1 MAKRR
6 SDGNVNRRGG
16 TPLPRRSPELKASLA
31 ALALVLLAV
40 AGSAYLLS
48 RSGST
53 RPDDLLVGA
62 DDTLSV
68 HKAKRESVFGMLDQ
82 TVDETI
88 PHGSHVV
95 FWSFDV
101 NAHQFANLVP
111 THINDLWPT
120 EDSIMGLHPTT
131 FGTHP
136 GVALANMLPRLD
148 SDRKRNRP
156 AIVMLLTD
164 GEDQAPQQTKQAL
177 VSIAANPDVK
187 AVWFCGVSD
196 SNGFR
201 SLIDRRWRPILGK
214 RLIISSRDDGA
225 EALTD
230 LSSLLQAKK
239 PGGS

>member
-6 SDGNVNRRGG
+6 ADD
-16 TPLPRRSPELKASLA
+16 TPNSTSGSGRPRRSPELMA
-31 ALALVLLAV
+31 AITAMSLVLLAV

-48 RSGST
+48 RAGHS

-68 HKAKRESVFGMLDQ
+68 HKSKRESVFGLLDQ
-82 TVDETI
+82 TVDEAL

-101 NAHQFANLVP
+101 NAHQFADTVP
-111 THINDLWPT
+111 TRINDLWPT
-120 EDSIMGLHPTT
+120 EDSIMALHPST

-136 GVALANMLPRLD
+136 GIALKNMIPRLNE
-148 SDRKRNRP
+148 DRKRNRP

-164 GEDQAPQQTKQAL
+164 GEDQAPQETKRAL
-177 VSIAANPDVK
+177 TTISTNPDVK

-201 SLIDRRWRPILGK
+201 SLIDRRWRPLLGR

-225 EALTD
+225 EALSD
-230 LSSLLQAKK
+230 LTALLNANRS
-239 PGGS
+239 GGA